1 MSGTRRAPRCAV
13 GQRLYVQPPMRIL
26 LQQEGE
32 AEAEGAA
39 PPMRLLLQQEG
50 EAEAEGAAEAGAENP
65 GSWHD

>member
-1 MSGTRRAPRCAV
+1 M
-13 GQRLYVQPPMRIL
+13 QPPVRIL

-39 PPMRLLLQQEG
+39 PPMRILLQQEG
-50 EAEAEGAAEAGAENP
+50 EVEAEGAPEARAENP